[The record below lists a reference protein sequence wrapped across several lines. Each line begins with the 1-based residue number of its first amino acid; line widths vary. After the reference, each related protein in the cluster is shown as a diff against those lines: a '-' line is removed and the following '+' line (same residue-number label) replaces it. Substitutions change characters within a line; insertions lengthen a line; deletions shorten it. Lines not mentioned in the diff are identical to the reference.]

1 LDAVS
6 MVRAAFDGDGR
17 NFHHPRHR
25 LVFAAW
31 LKTPTA
37 ALEIAINRLPTK
49 LRFPQGSEV
58 SIIGCLK
65 FVTAAGARLI
75 NPVLKAGTVL
85 PELRPWR
92 SVFVFPRS

>member
-1 LDAVS
+1 

-31 LKTPTA
+31 LKAPTTA
-37 ALEIAINRLPTK
+37 QMEVAIIRLPTK

-58 SIIGCLK
+58 SIIGCQK
-65 FVTAAGARLI
+65 FATAAGARLI
-75 NPVLKAGTVL
+75 NPVLKAGTVR
-85 PELRPWR
+85 PELRRWR